1 MKTFIHNKVTFHVG
15 TTADENW
22 KLILSADPHYSWVHM
37 ASVPSAHVII
47 EVDDDPSPEEL
58 AHAARLCAEQTKT
71 PCKSF
76 VHTKIHNLR
85 LAAKPGSVS
94 FRKSQPTSFQL
105 R

>member
-1 MKTFIHNKVTFHVG
+1 MKSFIHNKVTFHVG

-22 KLILSADPHYSWVHM
+22 KLILSADPQYSWVHM
-37 ASVPSAHVII
+37 AGVPSAHVVI

-58 AHAARLCAEQTKT
+58 AHAAHLCAEQTKAT
-71 PCKSF
+71 CKTY
-76 VHTKIHNLR
+76 VHTKINNLR
-85 LAAKPGSVS
+85 LAGKPGSVS